1 MNGGV
6 INMHEEKLG
15 RIPIISVSK
24 TPGLTSIEQVV
35 DTTGNEIFSFKDST
49 SKTEEILVVVYPLYE
64 RQEVEIEK

>member
-1 MNGGV
+1 MNRGV
-6 INMHEEKLG
+6 INTHEEKLG

-24 TPGLTSIEQVV
+24 TPGLTSIEQIV

>member
-1 MNGGV
+1 M

-24 TPGLTSIEQVV
+24 TPGLTSIEQLV
-35 DTTGNEIFSFKDST
+35 DSSSNEIFSFQDST
-49 SKTEEILVVVYPLYE
+49 SKTEEILVVIYPLYK